1 MWIVVRVLVSL
12 FRSVSSGSDRLCP
25 SVADLRR
32 AIIRDSPIDLA
43 SGTDYLIYVNCVA
56 KELSS
61 RSPFKLSSFLNSGIF
76 VAHAFCTGV
85 V

>member
-43 SGTDYLIYVNCVA
+43 SGTDYLIYIENRI
-56 KELSS
+56 ETYSYSLY
-61 RSPFKLSSFLNSGIF
+61 L
-76 VAHAFCTGV
+76 
-85 V
+85 